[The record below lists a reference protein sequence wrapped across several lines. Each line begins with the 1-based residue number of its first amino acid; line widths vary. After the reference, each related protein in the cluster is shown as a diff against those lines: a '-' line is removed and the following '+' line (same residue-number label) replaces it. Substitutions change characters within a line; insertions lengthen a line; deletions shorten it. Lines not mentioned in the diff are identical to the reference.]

1 MKPAC
6 IPPEINATCI
16 DPTPDGVTCFSY
28 SHCLNVRS
36 GNYYNNADPCDPK
49 NTTGSCVGVKI
60 EPTGCPY
67 GDSIPLNSVKCS
79 ANYGSV
85 KELPRTGSSVEILLP
100 IVCTVAIVS
109 IWIIIKKV
117 IKI

>member
-49 NTTGSCVGVKI
+49 NTISTCLI
-60 EPTGCPY
+60 
-67 GDSIPLNSVKCS
+67 DSQRGTITPK
-79 ANYGSV
+79 
-85 KELPRTGSSVEILLP
+85 LPRVGASIDILLP
-100 IVCTVAIVS
+100 IVCSVVITSTWLIL
-109 IWIIIKKV
+109 KKL
-117 IKI
+117 KKS

>member
-6 IPPEINATCI
+6 LPPDINPTCI

-49 NTTGSCVGVKI
+49 NTITTCHADDRGGTDI
-60 EPTGCPY
+60 G
-67 GDSIPLNSVKCS
+67 
-79 ANYGSV
+79 
-85 KELPRTGSSVEILLP
+85 LPHVGSSHVEVLLP
-100 IVCTVAIVS
+100 ILCMGVVTGLWLILKRLRGVE
-109 IWIIIKKV
+109 
-117 IKI
+117 